1 MATGNE
7 MDLFDP
13 FAEFETDGSFN
24 EEGAGNTIDL
34 AAKAV
39 EQAVTD
45 AETKLQKEAKDP
57 MWDTMEGRESFK
69 YLIMRVR
76 EDDTFAMAVAQ
87 EHKTFRKA
95 MEYAGKK
102 AMELEREKLK
112 TAGIKGSPQS
122 AMVSS
127 DTVFGWFEEYYRLD
141 DKAEAEKKAAE
152 ERAQKEAAAKRKQEA
167 EEQKKK
173 AAEEKAAKKEEEAKK
188 KSLQKNQVDGQI
200 DLFSFL

>member
-13 FAEFETDGSFN
+13 FAEFETDGSF

-39 EQAVTD
+39 EQAVTA

-69 YLIMRVR
+69 YLI
-76 EDDTFAMAVAQ
+76 MAVAQ

-167 EEQKKK
+167 EEQKKR